1 MHSSPCSSPA
11 AASLRTVATVTAKL
25 SRSPRNRP
33 CDSAR
38 NPSSETFACTPP
50 MPASSL
56 ICASVSVVA
65 LVQKP
70 TCIPAPRKARTI
82 PVKRGWMVGSPPVS
96 VTRSTRQAFSLGIS
110 RLVMSSYGIDWPAL
124 VADTKQCAQC
134 RLHRS
139 SICTSAFLV
148 PPSAVVRK

>member
-50 MPASSL
+50 MPANSL

-65 LVQKP
+65 LVQNP
-70 TCIPAPRKARTI
+70 TCIPAPRSACTI

-110 RLVMSSYGIDWPAL
+110 RPVMSSYGIDSPAL